1 MQYRY
6 LGKSG
11 LQVSELAL
19 GSWLTYGKAV
29 GNDTAEACIDRAYEH
44 GINFFDTANAY
55 EQGEAERVL
64 GKALQKY
71 QRSSYVVATKVFF
84 PMGEGVNERGLSRK
98 HIIEQCDESLKRLGL
113 DYIDLYQ
120 CHRPDPHVP
129 LEETMMALDD
139 LVRAGKIL
147 YKGVSEFTSVELER
161 AQAINH
167 DYRLHPLI
175 SNQPIYNMIERYIE
189 DDIIETSQRNGIGQ
203 IVFSPLAQGVLTGK
217 YKPNEA
223 PPKDS
228 RAANNE
234 TNFVINSYFDDR
246 VLQAV
251 ASLSEV
257 AKANDFTMAQL
268 ALRWILRQENV
279 ASAIIGASRT
289 EQIDENI
296 EAVNKP
302 LTEDMLKEIDR
313 ILESIKGFHP
323 MR

>member
-19 GSWLTYGKAV
+19 GSWLTYGKVV

-98 HIIEQCDESLKRLGL
+98 HIIEQCDQSLERLGL

-120 CHRPDPHVP
+120 CHRPDPNVP

-161 AQAINH
+161 AQAINR

-313 ILESIKGFHP
+313 ILESIKDFHP

>member
-71 QRSSYVVATKVFF
+71 PRSSYVVATKVFF

-98 HIIEQCDESLKRLGL
+98 HIIEQCDQSLERLGL

-120 CHRPDPHVP
+120 CHRPDPNVP

-147 YKGVSEFTSVELER
+147 YKGVSEFTSVCLL
-161 AQAINH
+161 
-167 DYRLHPLI
+167 Y
-175 SNQPIYNMIERYIE
+175 
-189 DDIIETSQRNGIGQ
+189 TS
-203 IVFSPLAQGVLTGK
+203 
-217 YKPNEA
+217 
-223 PPKDS
+223 D
-228 RAANNE
+228 AA
-234 TNFVINSYFDDR
+234 
-246 VLQAV
+246 
-251 ASLSEV
+251 
-257 AKANDFTMAQL
+257 
-268 ALRWILRQENV
+268 
-279 ASAIIGASRT
+279 
-289 EQIDENI
+289 DE
-296 EAVNKP
+296 
-302 LTEDMLKEIDR
+302 
-313 ILESIKGFHP
+313 
-323 MR
+323 

>member
-98 HIIEQCDESLKRLGL
+98 HIIEQCDQSLERLGL

-120 CHRPDPHVP
+120 CHRPDPNVP

-167 DYRLHPLI
+167 NYRLHPLI

-228 RAANNE
+228 RAANDQ

-251 ASLSEV
+251 ASLSDV
-257 AKANDFTMAQL
+257 AKVNNLTMAQL

>member
-98 HIIEQCDESLKRLGL
+98 HMIEQCDQSLERLGL

-120 CHRPDPHVP
+120 CHRPDPNVP

-161 AQAINH
+161 AQAINR

-228 RAANNE
+228 RAANND

-246 VLQAV
+246 VLHAV
-251 ASLSEV
+251 ASLSEF
-257 AKANDFTMAQL
+257 AKANNMTMAQL

-289 EQIDENI
+289 EQIDENV

-313 ILESIKGFHP
+313 ILESIKDFHP